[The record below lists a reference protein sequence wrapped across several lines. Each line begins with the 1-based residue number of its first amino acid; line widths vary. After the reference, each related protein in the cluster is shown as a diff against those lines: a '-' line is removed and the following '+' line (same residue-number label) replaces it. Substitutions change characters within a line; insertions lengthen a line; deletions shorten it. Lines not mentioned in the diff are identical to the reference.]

1 MASTGLIPEMNP
13 NRPEHDACGV
23 GFVADLRGRASRDLV
38 DDALTVLT
46 RLEHR
51 GAAGSDPETGD
62 GAGILLQ
69 LPHDLLSDA
78 ARDADVGLP
87 EPGAYALAQ
96 IFLDDPDDEAALA
109 LILSEHG
116 LVVRLRR
123 PVPTDPTAVGPQGR
137 ASMPTILQLV
147 VVGSLPTT
155 SGDGPSPFE
164 RRLYVARRAIEKALP
179 GVHLCSLS
187 PHTVVYKGLLLPSR
201 LRAFYPDLADPRL
214 RSALAVVHQRFSTN
228 TAPAWR
234 RAHPFRHVAHNGEI
248 NTLQG
253 NLSRMG
259 AREPQFASERFDEAE
274 FDTLRPVLD
283 PQDSDSAN
291 LDKALELL
299 LHTGRSLTHSMA
311 MLLPDAWERRS
322 TLSAS
327 RRAFAAWHSAVME
340 PWDGP
345 ACVVFTDGRTVGA
358 ALDRNGLRPSRWVVT
373 RSGRVV
379 LSSEAGVLDL
389 PGEEIRRR
397 GRLRPG
403 TMLLVDPARGRLL
416 KDEEIRGALA
426 HRQPYRRWLGDG
438 RVRLRALD
446 PDTVA
451 PPPREPEA
459 RRRDQ
464 LVFGMDRE
472 DLKMLL
478 HPMARTGKEPVGAMG
493 DDTPLAVLSE
503 KPRLLFD
510 SFKQRFAQVTNPP
523 IDPIREQLVMSLRVS
538 LGAEGNLFAEGP
550 EHCRQLELDAPVITA
565 EGLERIRQAEHPGIR
580 ATTLDMLFPAVRGRT
595 PLPDAPGPDWLEP
608 AGRALERALGA
619 LCAGAEAAIR
629 GGATLLVLSDQAH
642 DAARAPMPSLLA
654 TSAVQN
660 HLLRVGL
667 RGRAGLV
674 VCSGEVRETHHAAL
688 LLGYGAGAIVPWL
701 ALETV
706 DATGDPQARVRY
718 LGGMH
723 RGLYKILSKMGISTL
738 ESYRGA
744 QLFEAV
750 GLDLDLV
757 ARYFAGT
764 PSRLGGADLGV
775 IAGEALLRHRDAWGP
790 AEPELPTGGRY
801 QWRRDGAAHAW
812 NPLTVGRLQHA
823 VRSGSY
829 ERFQSFAAEA
839 DALSS
844 SRHTLRALLELAPDR
859 PAIPLD
865 EVESER
871 AIVRRFRT
879 GAMSYGSL
887 SREAHETLAV
897 AMNSLGARSNS
908 GEGGEADE
916 RAGTHA
922 RSAIRQVASGR
933 FGVTPWYLNGADE
946 LQIKMAQGAKPG
958 EGGQLPGHK
967 VDDEI
972 ARVRHSTPG
981 VTLISPPPHHDIYS
995 IEDLHQL
1002 IFDLKQAND
1011 RASVSVKLVAT
1022 HGVGTIAA
1030 GVAKA
1035 GADGILISGRSG
1047 GTGASPLSSIRHTGL
1062 PWELGIAEAQHSLRD
1077 HGLRDQVTLEVDGHL
1092 KTGRDVII
1100 AALLGAERF
1109 GFGTA
1114 ALVASGCVLMRV
1126 CHKNTCPV
1134 GVATQDPE
1142 LRALF
1147 PGQPEHV
1154 ANFMLFVA
1162 RQVRE
1167 LLASLGA
1174 RTLDEIVGRTDLLEP
1189 HLPAGLWKAGSLDLR
1204 PLLRDDTPGAP
1215 RRAASGLPIHSLPGG
1230 WLNEMLMKQSEAAV
1244 STGVPVSLDLPILNV
1259 DRAVGTALSSAIVR
1273 QHGPGGLPPD
1283 TIRVTLAGVAG
1294 QSLGAFLAPG
1304 VRIDVVGGAND
1315 AVGKG
1320 MAGGSISIAPPEG
1333 LAPGADEA
1341 LIGNVALYGATG
1353 GRLFVRG
1360 PAGERFAVRN
1370 SGAEAVVE
1378 GLGDHGCEYMT
1389 GGAVLV
1395 LGPTGRNFGAGMSGG
1410 VAWVLDRDGFFRT
1423 RCNTDVRVCAPTE
1436 ADLTRIW
1443 SLLEE
1448 HRDRTRSDI
1457 AHRVLIAW
1465 SNWSQLLVRVEP
1477 IAAPVRPK
1485 LSPAEQ
1491 PSAAGRPAADREV
1504 S

>member
-1 MASTGLIPEMNP
+1 MTP

-23 GFVADLRGRASRDLV
+23 GFVADLLGRPSRNLV

-51 GAAGSDPETGD
+51 GASGSDPLTGD
-62 GAGILLQ
+62 GAGILIQ
-69 LPHDLLSDA
+69 LPHELL
-78 ARDADVGLP
+78 RDEALAIGVELP
-87 EPGAYALAQ
+87 EPGGYALAQ
-96 IFLDDPDDEAALA
+96 AFLDDPADEAALRA
-109 LILSEHG
+109 ILVEHG
-116 LVVRLRR
+116 LTVLFRR
-123 PVPTDPTAVGPQGR
+123 PVPTDSSAVGPQGR
-137 ASMPTILQLV
+137 ASMPTILQLAIT
-147 VVGSLPTT
+147 GALPTA
-155 SGDGPSPFE
+155 SDDGPSPFE
-164 RRLYVARRAIEKALP
+164 RRLFVARRAIEKALP

-201 LRAFYPDLADPRL
+201 LKAFYPDLADPRV
-214 RSALAVVHQRFSTN
+214 RSAIAVVHQRFSTN

-234 RAHPFRHVAHNGEI
+234 RAHPFRHIAHNGEI

-253 NLSRMG
+253 NVSRMG
-259 AREPQFASERFDEAE
+259 AREPLFESERFQPEE
-274 FDTLRPVLD
+274 LDTITPVLD
-283 PQDSDSAN
+283 PTDSDSAN

-322 TLSAS
+322 TLSAA
-327 RRAFAAWHSAVME
+327 RRAFAAWHSSVME

-345 ACVVFTDGRTVGA
+345 ACVVFSDGQTVGA
-358 ALDRNGLRPSRWVVT
+358 ALDRNGLRPARWVVT

-389 PGEEIRRR
+389 PGQAIRRR

-403 TMLLVDPARGRLL
+403 TMLLVDPARGRLVH
-416 KDEEIRGALA
+416 DEEIRGALA
-426 HRQPYRRWLGDG
+426 HRRPYLRWLSAG
-438 RVRLRALD
+438 RVRLKALD
-446 PDTVA
+446 PDA
-451 PPPREPEA
+451 PIPAPRPGPELA
-459 RRRDQ
+459 RDQ
-464 LVFGMDRE
+464 LVFGLDRE
-472 DLKMLL
+472 DIKMLL
-478 HPMARTGKEPVGAMG
+478 HPMARTGKEPTGAMG
-493 DDTPLAVLSE
+493 DDTPLPLLDQ

-523 IDPIREQLVMSLRVS
+523 IDPIRENLVMSLRVS
-538 LGAEGNLFAEGP
+538 LGAEGNLFTEGP
-550 EHCRQLELDAPVITA
+550 EHCRQLELNAPVITLDA
-565 EGLERIRQAEHPGIR
+565 LDRVREADHPGIR
-580 ATTLDMLFPAVRGRT
+580 ATTLQMLFPAVRGTT
-595 PLPDAPGPDWLEP
+595 PLPDAPGPEWTIP
-608 AGRALERALGA
+608 AGEALDRALSQ
-619 LCAGAEAAIR
+619 LCAEAEAAIR
-629 GGATLLVLSDQAH
+629 GGATLLVLSDQEH
-642 DAARAPMPSLLA
+642 SPGLAPMPALLA
-654 TSAVQN
+654 VGAVQN
-660 HLLRVGL
+660 HLLRAGL
-667 RGRAGLV
+667 RGRSGLV

-688 LLGYGAGAIVPWL
+688 LLGYGAGAVVPWL

-706 DATGDPQARVRY
+706 HATGDPDARARY

-723 RGLYKILSKMGISTL
+723 GGLFKILSKMGICTL
-738 ESYRGA
+738 ESYRGS
-744 QLFEAV
+744 QLFESV
-750 GLDLDLV
+750 GLDQALV
-757 ARYFAGT
+757 ARFFPGT

-775 IAGEALLRHRDAWGP
+775 IACEALLRHRDAWIGE
-790 AEPELPTGGRY
+790 EPSLPTGGRY
-801 QWRRDGAAHAW
+801 QWRRDGTAHAW

-829 ERFQSFAAEA
+829 ERFKAFAAEA
-839 DALSS
+839 DALGS
-844 SRHTLRALLELAPDR
+844 SRHSLRAPLEVTPDR

-871 AIVRRFRT
+871 VIVRRFRT
-879 GAMSYGSL
+879 GAMSFGSL
-887 SREAHETLAV
+887 SQEAHENLAV

-908 GEGGEADE
+908 GEGGESDE
-916 RAGTHA
+916 RSGTHA

-933 FGVTPWYLNGADE
+933 FGVTPYYLAMADE

-958 EGGQLPGHK
+958 EGGQLPGDK
-967 VDDEI
+967 VDEAI

-1002 IFDLKQAND
+1002 IFDLKQANE
-1011 RASVSVKLVAT
+1011 RASISVKLVAT
-1022 HGVGTIAA
+1022 YGVGTIAA

-1062 PWELGIAEAQHSLRD
+1062 PWELGIAEAQQSLRD

-1092 KTGRDVII
+1092 KTGRDVLI

-1174 RTLDEIVGRTDLLEP
+1174 RTLDEVVGRADLLRP
-1189 HLPAGLWKAGSLDLR
+1189 HMPAGLWKVGSLDLGT
-1204 PLLRDDTPGAP
+1204 LLVDESPGAP
-1215 RRAASGLPIHSLPGG
+1215 LRAAAPDRPRVLPNG
-1230 WLNEMLMKQSEAAV
+1230 WLNDLIAEQAREAV
-1244 STGVPVSLDLPILNV
+1244 QTGATVRLDLPIQNV
-1259 DRAVGTALSSAIVR
+1259 DRTVGTALSSAIVR
-1273 QHGPGGLPPD
+1273 RHGPAGLPED
-1283 TIRVTLAGVAG
+1283 TVRIDLSGVAG

-1320 MAGGSISIAPPEG
+1320 MAGGSMSISPPEG
-1333 LAPGADEA
+1333 LDPGSDEA

-1370 SGAEAVVE
+1370 SGALAVVE
-1378 GLGDHGCEYMT
+1378 GVGDHGCEYMT

-1423 RCNTDVRVCAPTE
+1423 RCNKDVRVASPTD
-1436 ADLTRIW
+1436 ADLLRIRA
-1443 SLLEE
+1443 LLEE
-1448 HRDRTRSDI
+1448 HRDRTHSDI
-1457 AHRVLIAW
+1457 AHRVLVAW
-1465 SNWSQLLVRVEP
+1465 WNWSQLLVRVEP
-1477 IAAPVRPK
+1477 IATPVRPR
-1485 LSPAEQ
+1485 LSPAEE
-1491 PSAAGRPAADREV
+1491 PSASGPPAADREV

>member
-1 MASTGLIPEMNP
+1 VE
-13 NRPEHDACGV
+13 
-23 GFVADLRGRASRDLV
+23 
-38 DDALTVLT
+38 DALTVLT

-69 LPHDLLSDA
+69 LPHDLLADEAKA
-78 ARDADVGLP
+78 AGVELP
-87 EPGAYALAQ
+87 KRGTYALAQ
-96 IFLDDPDDEAALA
+96 IFLNDPADEETLA

-116 LVVRLRR
+116 LCVRFRR
-123 PVPTDPTAVGPQGR
+123 PVPVDESAVGPQGR
-137 ASMPTILQLV
+137 ASMPSILQLV
-147 VVGSLPTT
+147 IVGSLSTEQD
-155 SGDGPSPFE
+155 DGPSPFE

-187 PHTVVYKGLLLPSR
+187 PHTVVYKGLLLPRR
-201 LRAFYPDLADPRL
+201 LKSFYPDLADARL
-214 RSALAVVHQRFSTN
+214 RSAFAVVHQRFSTN

-253 NLSRMG
+253 NVSRMG
-259 AREPQFASERFDEAE
+259 AREPQLQSERFSEADL
-274 FDTLRPVLD
+274 DTLRPVLD
-283 PQDSDSAN
+283 LSDSDSAN

-299 LHTGRSLTHSMA
+299 LHTGRSLSHAMA

-322 TLSAS
+322 TLSSA
-327 RRAFAAWHSAVME
+327 RRAFAAWHAAVME

-345 ACVVFTDGRTVGA
+345 ACVVFTDGKTVGA
-358 ALDRNGLRPSRWVVT
+358 ALDRNGLRPARWVVT

-389 PGEEIRRR
+389 PGEAIRRR

-403 TMLLVDPARGRLL
+403 TMLLVDPVRGRLL
-416 KDEEIRGALA
+416 QDEEIRGALA
-426 HRQPYRRWLGDG
+426 HRRPYRQWLSDG

-446 PDTVA
+446 PDAAV
-451 PPPREPEA
+451 PPPREPESRQRA
-459 RRRDQ
+459 Q
-464 LVFGMDRE
+464 LAFGMDRE

-493 DDTPLAVLSE
+493 DDTPLAVLSGR
-503 KPRLLFD
+503 PRLLFD

-538 LGAEGNLFAEGP
+538 LGAEGNLFTEGP
-550 EHCRQLELDAPVITA
+550 EHCRQLELDGPVITA
-565 EGLERIRQAEHPGIR
+565 EALDRIRKAEHPGIR
-580 ATTLDMLFPAVRGRT
+580 ATTLPMLFPAVRGRT
-595 PLPDAPGPDWLEP
+595 PLPDSPGPDWLEP
-608 AGRALERALGA
+608 AGRALDRALQTLGEA
-619 LCAGAEAAIR
+619 AEAAVR
-629 GGATLLVLSDQAH
+629 GGATLLVLSDQEH
-642 DAARAPMPSLLA
+642 DANRAPIPSLLA
-654 TSAVQN
+654 TAAVQN

-667 RGRAGLV
+667 RGRSGLV
-674 VCSGEVRETHHAAL
+674 VCSGEIRETHHVAL
-688 LLGYGAGAIVPWL
+688 LLGYGAGAVVPWL

-706 DATGDPQARVRY
+706 DATGDPEARVRY
-718 LGGMH
+718 LGGLH

-750 GLDLDLV
+750 GLDMDLV
-757 ARYFAGT
+757 DRCFPGT

-775 IAGEALLRHRDAWGP
+775 IACEALLRHRDAWAP
-790 AEPELPTGGRY
+790 AQPELPTGGRY

-829 ERFQSFAAEA
+829 ERFQAFAAEA

-844 SRHTLRALLELAPDR
+844 SRHTLRALLAVTPDR
-859 PAIPLD
+859 EPIPLD

-879 GAMSYGSL
+879 GAMSFGSL
-887 SREAHETLAV
+887 SKEAHETLAV

-933 FGVTPWYLNGADE
+933 FGVTPWYLTQADE

-967 VDDEI
+967 VDEEI

-1011 RASVSVKLVAT
+1011 RADVSVKLVAT

-1062 PWELGIAEAQHSLRD
+1062 PWELGLAEAQHSLRD
-1077 HGLRDQVTLEVDGHL
+1077 HGLRSAVTLEVDGHL
-1092 KTGRDVII
+1092 KTGRDVLV

-1174 RTLDEIVGRTDLLEP
+1174 RTLDEIIGRTELLEP
-1189 HLPAGLWKAGSLDLR
+1189 SLPAGLWKAGSLDLR
-1204 PLLRDDTPGAP
+1204 PLLQEETPGAP
-1215 RRAASGLPIHSLPGG
+1215 RRSAPADGPRRLPGG
-1230 WLNEMLMKQSEAAV
+1230 WLTDVITEQTEAAV
-1244 STGVPVSLDLPILNV
+1244 RDGTPVVLDLPVLNV
-1259 DRAVGTALSSAIVR
+1259 DRSIGTALSSAIVR
-1273 QHGPGGLPPD
+1273 RYGPDGLPPD
-1283 TIRVTLAGVAG
+1283 TVHVQLDGVAG

-1320 MAGGSISIAPPEG
+1320 MAGGSISIVPLAG
-1333 LAPGADEA
+1333 LEQEDA

-1353 GRLFVRG
+1353 GRLFVNG

-1423 RCNTDVRVCAPTE
+1423 RCNKDVRVAAPSDE
-1436 ADLTRIW
+1436 DLARIW
-1443 SLLEE
+1443 ALLEE
-1448 HRDRTRSDI
+1448 HRDRTHSNI
-1457 AHRVLIAW
+1457 AHRVLVAW

-1477 IAAPVRPK
+1477 ITAPKARKPS
-1485 LSPAEQ
+1485 LAEL
-1491 PSAAGRPAADREV
+1491 PSATDPATGDREV